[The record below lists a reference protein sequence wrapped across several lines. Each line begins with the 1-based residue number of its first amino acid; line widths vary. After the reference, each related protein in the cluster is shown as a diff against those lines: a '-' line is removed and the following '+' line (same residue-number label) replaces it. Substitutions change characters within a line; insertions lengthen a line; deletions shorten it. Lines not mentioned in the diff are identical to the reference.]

1 MISNIKKIYTL
12 YQKELLHLLGS
23 LIAYLV
29 IAIFLILSAV
39 FTWFFRGN
47 TFDNQYADLQVFF
60 NIAPYLFLFIIPA
73 MTMHSFAD
81 ERKQG
86 TLEKL
91 YTLPISIGHVIFAKY
106 LAVCS
111 LIILCIIPT
120 LSYYYTIYS
129 LAYPVGNI
137 DTGAYWG
144 SLLGLFLMASS
155 LAAMGIF
162 TSSLTKNQIIAFLLA
177 LVLGLL
183 FWMGWEEIGVYFTLQ
198 NSFFFYLSLRE
209 NYVSISRGMLHWNE
223 AIYFLF
229 LSLSWLWFSKWI
241 LYFHRH

>member
-1 MISNIKKIYTL
+1 MLRNIQQIYTL

-29 IAIFLILSAV
+29 MAVFLILSAV

-47 TFDNQYADLQVFF
+47 IFDNQYADLQVFF

-91 YTLPISIGHVIFAKY
+91 YTLPISIAQVLFAKY
-106 LAVCS
+106 LAVSS

-120 LSYYYTIYS
+120 FSYY
-129 LAYPVGNI
+129 
-137 DTGAYWG
+137 
-144 SLLGLFLMASS
+144 
-155 LAAMGIF
+155 
-162 TSSLTKNQIIAFLLA
+162 
-177 LVLGLL
+177 
-183 FWMGWEEIGVYFTLQ
+183 
-198 NSFFFYLSLRE
+198 
-209 NYVSISRGMLHWNE
+209 
-223 AIYFLF
+223 
-229 LSLSWLWFSKWI
+229 
-241 LYFHRH
+241 